1 MKKSIIALSALA
13 LVVSL
18 GACKPK
24 QSTYRQVYE
33 KAKQRE
39 IAQNQSS
46 NHAPEADEND
56 IIVSKPAQS
65 SVQMRRERLTPSE
78 GEDANRLNRYSVVIG
93 SFQNRTNAL
102 SLKERMEEAGFKP
115 ILAENE
121 HGMIRVIVASFMS
134 REEAVSSREQI
145 KERFTP
151 QFQDAW
157 LLERE
162 AR

>member
-1 MKKSIIALSALA
+1 MKKSIIVLSALA
-13 LVVSL
+13 LVASL

-24 QSTYRQVYE
+24 KSTYRQVYE

-46 NHAPEADEND
+46 SQAPDTNESD
-56 IIVSKPAQS
+56 IIISKPAQS
-65 SVQMRRERLTPSE
+65 SVQIRRERLMVSE
-78 GEDANRLNRYSVVIG
+78 GEDANRLNQYCVVIG

-102 SLKERMEEAGFKP
+102 SLKERMEEAGFKAV
-115 ILAENE
+115 LAENE
-121 HGMIRVIVASFMS
+121 HGMIRVIAASFS
-134 REEAVSSREQI
+134 NREDAISSREQI
-145 KERFTP
+145 KERFAP

-157 LLERE
+157 LLERD

>member
-1 MKKSIIALSALA
+1 
-13 LVVSL
+13 
-18 GACKPK
+18 
-24 QSTYRQVYE
+24 
-33 KAKQRE
+33 
-39 IAQNQSS
+39 
-46 NHAPEADEND
+46 
-56 IIVSKPAQS
+56 
-65 SVQMRRERLTPSE
+65 
-78 GEDANRLNRYSVVIG
+78 
-93 SFQNRTNAL
+93 
-102 SLKERMEEAGFKP
+102 MEEAGFKP

-145 KERFTP
+145 KERFAP